1 MMSRRATGVAFL
13 AISAFL
19 FGIRFIAAAIF
30 GSRLTSWDANMFNAF
45 LSYVDQG
52 LTATS
57 VVGLI
62 LGAAYLLWAEI
73 GAFIAKE

>member
-1 MMSRRATGVAFL
+1 MSRRATGVAFL

-30 GSRLTSWDANMFNAF
+30 GSGLTSWDANMFNAF

-52 LTATS
+52 LTTAS
-57 VVGLI
+57 VVALI
-62 LGAAYLLWAEI
+62 LGTAYLLWAEI
-73 GAFIAKE
+73 GTFIAKE